1 VQSILGHSQISITM
15 DIYSHVMPG
24 LQSEAI
30 RKLDELMLI

>member
-1 VQSILGHSQISITM
+1 M